1 LLNAQWLYFVIGR
14 YVRAVGEPMKNLST
28 ITINELFTGWWTER
42 WVRGL
47 VLMLIPIGII
57 DSVYTVAMTSIYGFE
72 IEFNPITRELLA
84 AGLWFPWAITNVL
97 GFTFFCMMAGSYY
110 LHTRSRPEG
119 PDTFALSFVIALRVA
134 MVGYNVTF
142 YYIPWAGGMVYPPFW
157 SAGISFVVTLYWMN
171 KLLNR
176 VYDISWAQTKHI
188 LRSRYDNYRDAKL
201 ITSTGIRKRVTTS
214 SRNWNRES
222 KIDIKNEIPKTKRVW
237 WKGTWLKRVV
247 YISGAFVS
255 ILMIGLSI
263 QVINEITGLS
273 SYSEG
278 VNYFVLNEVTGP
290 PFMASFLAIIFFM
303 GISLGLIFKA
313 FSESEDA
320 DI

>member
-1 LLNAQWLYFVIGR
+1 
-14 YVRAVGEPMKNLST
+14 MKNLST
-28 ITINELFTGWWTER
+28 ITLNELFTGWWTER
-42 WVRGL
+42 WVRGF

-57 DSVYTVAMTSIYGFE
+57 DTVFTLAMTSLYGFE
-72 IEFNPITRELLA
+72 VEFNPITRELLA
-84 AGLWFPWAITNVL
+84 AGLWFPWAIINVL

-110 LHTRSRPEG
+110 LYTRSRPGG
-119 PDTFALSFVIALRVA
+119 PDTLALSFVIALRVA

-157 SAGISFVVTLYWMN
+157 SAAISFLVTIYWMN

-176 VYDISWAQTKHI
+176 RYDISWAQTKHT

-214 SRNWNRES
+214 SRNWNQES
-222 KIDIKNEIPKTKRVW
+222 KIDIKNEIPKTMRVW
-237 WKGTWLKRVV
+237 WKGTWLKRVL

-263 QVINEITGLS
+263 QVINDITGLS

-313 FSESEDA
+313 FSESEFA